1 MKRRLNST
9 FFTFIS
15 MLMIVLLVSFACNA
29 QNDESP
35 ENFTIERITII
46 GNSEMTEKEIKDKLG
61 LQESDVVTKS
71 NVQEKIS
78 SLKDSGYFRKLEF
91 SADTSEGNMTLEIKV
106 EEYPVLQE
114 IEFEGAE
121 SIKFDKLKE
130 VLNNQGI
137 QSGELINQNDLKKA
151 LEKIVKKYNDEGY
164 PFVTIGNIEIGET
177 LTIEVIEGKL
187 ASIRIEG
194 LETIPK
200 KVATDLIDIP
210 IGKTVKLEN
219 LQKSYQNLQTSV
231 YFSSIE
237 LSPARG
243 YSQSDIILRWQ
254 LTEQDLLSKPVEASK
269 LIIKGNTVL
278 SEKRIQKLIKPLPD
292 NKEVS
297 NYELL
302 QVLEPVYDQYIFE
315 GYVYVDFSSTEVNDN
330 VITVE
335 LAEGVVQSVNVNGNE
350 RTAESII
357 TNKLSLTEGTVYNTT
372 DASNSRRRILNLGYF
387 NDVNLEPTKA
397 ENGVTLDLKIKE
409 KNRLNSI
416 NGGLT
421 WSESGLAGKLSLS
434 TKNLFGLGQDLSV
447 NIKRGF
453 SLESKLGGSI
463 DWKNVYYPEQFNF
476 TELSIY
482 RNVSNNSS
490 ISQQGAK
497 GTIGYPLSGNLSL
510 NMSYNTEWVSNEG
523 NLDSPLTN
531 ILTGNLIYDNRNNP
545 LFPTSGSRRSFS
557 IEKAGDFA
565 PGNSFTKL
573 TGEWRQ
579 FSQLPTLDLYGKKR
593 QTIGLR
599 LRSGLGFDVPNLY
612 KIGLGGPSTL
622 RGYGGRLVDNYA
634 FANAEYRLQL
644 LENSLF
650 VTTFVDSGIV
660 FTGDASR
667 QVVSSAGFEVNLQ
680 FFGNLRVGAAWP
692 LNEDLG
698 WVPTFYFGVGPTF

>member
-1 MKRRLNST
+1 MKRRRNST

-29 QNDESP
+29 QNDDSQ
-35 ENFTIERITII
+35 ENFTIEKITIS

-71 NVQEKIS
+71 KVQEKIS
-78 SLKDSGYFRKLEF
+78 TLKDSGYFRKLEF
-91 SADTSEGNMTLEIKV
+91 SADTTEGNMTLEIKV
-106 EEYPVLQE
+106 EEYPVLRE
-114 IEFEGAE
+114 IEFEGVE
-121 SIKFDKLKE
+121 SIKSDKLRE
-130 VLNNQGI
+130 VLKKQGI
-137 QSGELINQNDLKKA
+137 KTGELINQNDLKKG
-151 LEKIVKKYNDEGY
+151 LEKIVNKYNDEGY

-177 LTIEVIEGKL
+177 LNIKVIEGKL

-194 LETIPK
+194 LDTVPK
-200 KVATDLIDIP
+200 KVAKDLINIP
-210 IGKTVKLEN
+210 VGETVKLED

-254 LTEQDLLSKPVEASK
+254 LTERDLLSEPVEASK
-269 LIIKGNTVL
+269 LVIKGNTVL
-278 SEKRIQKLIKPLPD
+278 SDKRIQNLIKPLL
-292 NKEVS
+292 NSAEIS
-297 NYELL
+297 NYVLL
-302 QVLEPVYDQYIFE
+302 QSLEPVYDQYIFE
-315 GYVYVDFSSTEVNDN
+315 GYVYLDFSSTEVKNN
-330 VITVE
+330 VITVK
-335 LAEGVVQSVNVNGNE
+335 LAEGVVQSVNVKGND

-387 NDVNLEPTKA
+387 NDVTLEPKNT
-397 ENGVTLDLKIKE
+397 EDGVTLDLKIKE

-421 WSESGLAGKLSLS
+421 WSNGGLAGKASLS

-476 TELSIY
+476 TKLSLY
-482 RNVSNNSS
+482 RNLSNNSS
-490 ISQQGAK
+490 ISQQGVKA
-497 GTIGYPLSGNLSL
+497 TIGYPLSGNLSL

-523 NLDSPLTN
+523 NLESPLTN
-531 ILTGNLIYDNRNNP
+531 ILTGDLIYDNRNNP
-545 LFPTSGSRRSFS
+545 LFPTTGSRRSFS
-557 IEKAGDFA
+557 VEKAGDFA
-565 PGNSFTKL
+565 PGNSFTKF
-573 TGEWRQ
+573 TGDWRQ
-579 FSQLPTLDLYGKKR
+579 FSQLPTFDLFGKKR
-593 QTIGLR
+593 QTVGLR
-599 LRSGLGFDVPNLY
+599 LRSGLGIEVPNLY
-612 KIGLGGPSTL
+612 KTGLGGPSTL

-660 FTGDASR
+660 FTNGSSR
-667 QVVSSAGFEVNLQ
+667 ELLSSAGFEVNLQ
-680 FFGNLRVGAAWP
+680 MFGHLRIGAAWP